1 MSARNCLISYEEE
14 ISYIYIYILT
24 NITTKLIIDSIF
36 HPLNRSMQLTTII
49 LLEYASINDTNKSTF
64 DITRNNKIGI
74 ISFACLKANLK
85 TMASLRNHL

>member
-64 DITRNNKIGI
+64 K
-74 ISFACLKANLK
+74 
-85 TMASLRNHL
+85 